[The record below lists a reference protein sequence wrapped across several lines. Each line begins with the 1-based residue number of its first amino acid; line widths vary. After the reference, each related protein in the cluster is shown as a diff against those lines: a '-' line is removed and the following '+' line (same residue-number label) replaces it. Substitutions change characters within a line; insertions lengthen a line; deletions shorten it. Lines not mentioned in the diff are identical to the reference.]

1 MSLVV
6 VGSVALDT
14 VTTPAGKVEDALG
27 GSALYFAAAASLLGP
42 VSVVAVVGEDFPE
55 EEIEFLKA
63 RGVDFR
69 GLEKRPGKTFRWG
82 GVYSEDLN
90 QRETLFTHLNVF
102 EDFSPSLPDAY
113 RDAPFLF
120 LANIHP
126 RLQSQVLDQMRQL
139 KFVAMDTMNFWI
151 EGTPDELAAVLRRVQ
166 MLVVNDSEARQLSG
180 ESQLLRAVRAT
191 REKGPQTVVVKKGEH
206 GALLAHGDSL
216 FWAPAYPVENVVDP
230 TGAGD
235 TFAGGMMGY
244 LARAGEVTEATLRRA
259 VMYGTALASFCV
271 EDFSMR
277 RLKTLT
283 LEEVA
288 ERLRALQ
295 EMTRF
300 DLEE

>member
-166 MLVVNDSEARQLSG
+166 MLVINDSEARQLSG

>member
-55 EEIEFLKA
+55 EEIEFLKE

-126 RLQSQVLDQMRQL
+126 RLQSQVLDQMRRL
-139 KFVAMDTMNFWI
+139 RFVAMDTMNFWI
-151 EGTPDELAAVLRRVQ
+151 EGTPDELAAVLKRVQ
-166 MLVVNDSEARQLSG
+166 MLVINDSEARQLSG
-180 ESQLLRAVRAT
+180 ESQLLKAVRVT

-206 GALLAHGDSL
+206 GALLAYGDSL

>member
-27 GSALYFAAAASLLGP
+27 GSALYFSAAASLLGP

-55 EEIEFLKA
+55 DEIEFLKA

-151 EGTPDELAAVLRRVQ
+151 EGTPDELAAVLKRVQ
-166 MLVVNDSEARQLSG
+166 MLVINDSEARQLSG
-180 ESQLLRAVRAT
+180 ESQLLRAVRVV

-244 LARAGEVTEATLRRA
+244 LARAGEVNETTLRRA
-259 VMYGTALASFCV
+259 LMYGTALASFCV

-283 LEEVA
+283 LEEVVQ
-288 ERLRALQ
+288 RLRTLR

>member
-27 GSALYFAAAASLLGP
+27 GSALYFSAAASLLGP

-55 EEIEFLKA
+55 DEIEFLKA

-151 EGTPDELAAVLRRVQ
+151 EGTPDELAAVLKRVQ
-166 MLVVNDSEARQLSG
+166 MLVINDSEARQLSG
-180 ESQLLRAVRAT
+180 ESQLLKAVRVI

-244 LARAGEVTEATLRRA
+244 LARAGEVNETTLRRA
-259 VMYGTALASFCV
+259 LMYGTALASFCV

-283 LEEVA
+283 LEEVVQ
-288 ERLRALQ
+288 RLRTLR

>member
-27 GSALYFAAAASLLGP
+27 GSALYFSAAASLLGP

-55 EEIEFLKA
+55 DEIEFLKT

-151 EGTPDELAAVLRRVQ
+151 EGTPDELAAVLKRVQ
-166 MLVVNDSEARQLSG
+166 MLVINDSEARQLSG
-180 ESQLLRAVRAT
+180 ESQLLKAVRVI

-244 LARAGEVTEATLRRA
+244 LARAGEVNETTLRRA
-259 VMYGTALASFCV
+259 LMYGTALASFCV

-283 LEEVA
+283 LEEVVQ
-288 ERLRALQ
+288 RLRTLR

>member
-27 GSALYFAAAASLLGP
+27 GSALYFSAAASLLGP

-55 EEIEFLKA
+55 DEIEFLKA

-113 RDAPFLF
+113 RGAPFLF

-151 EGTPDELAAVLRRVQ
+151 EGTPDELAAVLKRVQ
-166 MLVVNDSEARQLSG
+166 MLVINDSEARQLSG
-180 ESQLLRAVRAT
+180 ESQLLKAVRVI

-244 LARAGEVTEATLRRA
+244 LARAGEVNETTLRRA
-259 VMYGTALASFCV
+259 LMYGTALASFCV

-283 LEEVA
+283 LEEVVQ
-288 ERLRALQ
+288 RLRTLR

>member
-55 EEIEFLKA
+55 EEIEFLKE

-126 RLQSQVLDQMRQL
+126 RLQSQVLDQMRRL
-139 KFVAMDTMNFWI
+139 RFVAMDTMNFWI
-151 EGTPDELAAVLRRVQ
+151 EGTPDELAAVLKRVQ
-166 MLVVNDSEARQLSG
+166 MLVINDSEARQLSG
-180 ESQLLRAVRAT
+180 ESQLLKAVRAT